1 MLFWLG
7 ATTTSADSRGSRRRS
22 AGGDGGTTLFRS
34 VSSDEDGGNPA
45 NIAASGASN
54 QTERDARAA
63 LTKGVTMARRQSKHL
78 RPARPLSA
86 GHATS
91 VIKSDGRWIV
101 RSVPGSAATKAYRC
115 PGCNAEIR
123 PATPHVVAWPDTPG
137 LLSQSPVDER
147 RHWHTGCWQRRP

>member
-1 MLFWLG
+1 
-7 ATTTSADSRGSRRRS
+7 
-22 AGGDGGTTLFRS
+22 
-34 VSSDEDGGNPA
+34 
-45 NIAASGASN
+45 
-54 QTERDARAA
+54 
-63 LTKGVTMARRQSKHL
+63 MARRQSKHL

-91 VIKSDGRWIV
+91 VIKGDGCWIV